1 MRHRKG
7 KQRRKGWLRA
17 AALLLTVCLLAGGLP
32 AGGRAAAASEVLQHE
47 VLQQENAAAY
57 EIFLADFLSQDP
69 RLRSDL
75 SLEMLHRR
83 LNTAMDEEEGFR
95 ESADAYLFLT
105 DAGSLVFDSRQELY
119 KQILLEI
126 LCKQAASG
134 DTLEKTRESLEIW
147 RDTILEYAVMALDY
161 GPDVLSSD
169 GTLRQVLAAASPQE
183 LQNAFL
189 ASTVYGVVQECYT
202 ENEDGVTL
210 LRPVGVTLTEE
221 GGTGSA
227 AGSCLVIPAY
237 VNGRPVTELD
247 FQEAHQERL
256 AGALGEPRYLAAYGS
271 LPEGC
276 TGQFALVLPDTVKR
290 IDDGCFARCAFLG
303 GIRFGSRVE
312 SIGERAFAEA
322 AFYGAIAEA
331 PDAYRLSPDTGES
344 AALPAPSG
352 TVLLPESVRSI
363 GESAF
368 EGADFQESSLVMQAD
383 VEAVPARCFAEAKN
397 LAAAS
402 LLSPGLKRMEQEA
415 FAGLTADTE
424 TGEAA
429 AVASGQRAI
438 ALPDTVEFI
447 GERAFAVEPGSRVTV
462 QALPSSLRELGAQAF
477 SGCRLEDASF
487 PAELTAIPAKAFS
500 EAQFELGEAAVR
512 LQSIG
517 AEAFWGAEM
526 ARVQLPDSLETIG
539 ACAFAGCTAKLVE
552 CFETEAAL
560 PQTGTIGECAFADCP
575 NLTAAQ
581 LPAGITE
588 MGADVYAGCTALQS
602 LAWPAGLCSL
612 EPQTFSGAG
621 LYVTLRGEARTGEK
635 GTLPEEA
642 FVCEPGASL
651 VYLELPGAFAG
662 QLQLGAFDRLS
673 ERYYDLNHLAFDNS
687 RRIRTL
693 VMQGVPEET
702 KPGEMAK
709 EFADFVQQAAYAV
722 DEEGNRVCL
731 YERRPDSYTKVS
743 RYCSEDSEAY
753 QIEFPQESRLLT
765 EQSFGELTDFSVRLN
780 ADEETAADLAEA
792 DFAVYRWY
800 SESEATRAL
809 ELEEFLEFE
818 DLYLRQPQS
827 CYYRIGVTVDGE
839 EQFSH
844 PGSYQV
850 IFELPPEWDGASAA
864 AYHIDPNGLITRLR
878 GDFYNDGTTKEYR
891 ALSSDLG
898 SFAVVSVTRLSEEVR
913 GSFSEEL
920 HQLLD
925 TAHREVG
932 EDPVEFPMEGG
943 MVSVVRPAEEGGEG
957 TEPSGTVTVFRP
969 EAEEP
974 ETGSAGDESQES
986 GSGSGE
992 TDGAEAETLE
1002 IESTGEQIRLQI
1014 GLTDLE
1020 GRIPVVSR
1028 KPDGTEKSGDWLS
1041 FLPGRDGQVKAVPA
1055 ARSGE
1060 AEEASGSTVWYEV
1073 VLEEP
1078 GRYQLRLADDPG
1090 WTAWFSEHPIL
1101 TAGLAL
1107 VLLLILKKLF
1117 GSKKRKR
1124 ARGGKAG

>member
-1 MRHRKG
+1 
-7 KQRRKGWLRA
+7 
-17 AALLLTVCLLAGGLP
+17 
-32 AGGRAAAASEVLQHE
+32 
-47 VLQQENAAAY
+47 
-57 EIFLADFLSQDP
+57 
-69 RLRSDL
+69 
-75 SLEMLHRR
+75 
-83 LNTAMDEEEGFR
+83 
-95 ESADAYLFLT
+95 
-105 DAGSLVFDSRQELY
+105 
-119 KQILLEI
+119 
-126 LCKQAASG
+126 
-134 DTLEKTRESLEIW
+134 
-147 RDTILEYAVMALDY
+147 
-161 GPDVLSSD
+161 
-169 GTLRQVLAAASPQE
+169 
-183 LQNAFL
+183 
-189 ASTVYGVVQECYT
+189 
-202 ENEDGVTL
+202 
-210 LRPVGVTLTEE
+210 
-221 GGTGSA
+221 
-227 AGSCLVIPAY
+227 
-237 VNGRPVTELD
+237 
-247 FQEAHQERL
+247 
-256 AGALGEPRYLAAYGS
+256 
-271 LPEGC
+271 
-276 TGQFALVLPDTVKR
+276 
-290 IDDGCFARCAFLG
+290 
-303 GIRFGSRVE
+303 
-312 SIGERAFAEA
+312 
-322 AFYGAIAEA
+322 
-331 PDAYRLSPDTGES
+331 
-344 AALPAPSG
+344 
-352 TVLLPESVRSI
+352 
-363 GESAF
+363 
-368 EGADFQESSLVMQAD
+368 
-383 VEAVPARCFAEAKN
+383 
-397 LAAAS
+397 
-402 LLSPGLKRMEQEA
+402 
-415 FAGLTADTE
+415 
-424 TGEAA
+424 
-429 AVASGQRAI
+429 
-438 ALPDTVEFI
+438 
-447 GERAFAVEPGSRVTV
+447 
-462 QALPSSLRELGAQAF
+462 
-477 SGCRLEDASF
+477 
-487 PAELTAIPAKAFS
+487 
-500 EAQFELGEAAVR
+500 
-512 LQSIG
+512 
-517 AEAFWGAEM
+517 
-526 ARVQLPDSLETIG
+526 
-539 ACAFAGCTAKLVE
+539 
-552 CFETEAAL
+552 
-560 PQTGTIGECAFADCP
+560 
-575 NLTAAQ
+575 
-581 LPAGITE
+581 

-673 ERYYDLNHLAFDNS
+673 ERYYDLNRLAFDNS

-693 VMQGVPEET
+693 VVQGVPDET
-702 KPGEMAK
+702 EPGEMAR

-780 ADEETAADLAEA
+780 ADEETAAALAEA

-974 ETGSAGDESQES
+974 ETGSAGDEPQES

-1028 KPDGTEKSGDWLS
+1028 KPDGTEESGDWLS

-1055 ARSGE
+1055 AHSGE
-1060 AEEASGSTVWYEV
+1060 AEETSGSTVWYEV

-1090 WTAWFSEHPIL
+1090 WTVWFSEHPIL